1 MILITF
7 LFKAFVDEED
17 SDDLLSPGT
26 RDTRQLETTFVRY
39 QEWHDLEY
47 IISFDVEASDNNYM
61 ILRMIVFMLT
71 GTTRS
76 FAT

>member
-26 RDTRQLETTFVRY
+26 RDTRQLETTFVKY
-39 QEWHDLEY
+39 KEFFCGMLSEQ
-47 IISFDVEASDNNYM
+47 IISFYVEA
-61 ILRMIVFMLT
+61 
-71 GTTRS
+71 
-76 FAT
+76 